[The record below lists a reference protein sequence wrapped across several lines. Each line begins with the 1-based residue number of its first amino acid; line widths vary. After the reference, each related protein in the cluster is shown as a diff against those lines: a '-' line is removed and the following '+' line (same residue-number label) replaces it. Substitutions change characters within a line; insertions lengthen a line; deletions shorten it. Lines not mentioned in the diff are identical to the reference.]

1 MGTDPDRLTP
11 SIPLCSYTRRMERD
25 ELERRRFNQEEI
37 GELIETATRL
47 DQLRHDGQGLSIEEL
62 RQVATELGISDE
74 ALLAAVHDRME
85 SERKGSEAAAEQ
97 ERRKASE
104 EEAEQTRREKRR
116 TRLNEWKSDLATY
129 VGVIAGLG
137 AFDWFPDQ
145 SFDWVFWPAAG
156 WGIWIVIETIQVA
169 LGAEDED

>member
-1 MGTDPDRLTP
+1 
-11 SIPLCSYTRRMERD
+11 MERD
-25 ELERRRFNQEEI
+25 ELGERRFNQEEI

-74 ALLAAVHDRME
+74 ALLTAVHDRME
-85 SERKGSEAAAEQ
+85 AERQVSEAAAEVARSNAQREKAERTLQ
-97 ERRKASE
+97 ERRRA
-104 EEAEQTRREKRR
+104 
-116 TRLNEWKSDLATY
+116 RLNEWKSDLATY
-129 VGVIAGLG
+129 VGVIAGLA

-156 WGIWIVIETIQVA
+156 WGIWIVIDTIQVA
-169 LGAEDED
+169 LGAEDEE